1 MPSSIFSFDLP
12 RAFARLPARRHAWH
26 ALLLAGFAGVY
37 AGALGLINR
46 VSGGGPP
53 VSIRTLAVEALSDK
67 TEVIFL
73 GNSVVEAAIDAP
85 RYPLPVMALPMANG
99 NYEVDEIVLRSQLD
113 RLPGLKTVV
122 MQLDTTCLG
131 WDRLGITI
139 DFSAFAELGV
149 PIENI
154 PRAAWWRARQKL
166 VDHPWVRPL
175 LFGERIT
182 PRALIWDRR
191 HASSRLPPEP
201 GYSRLTGTLL
211 EKDRIRYFTKDPVT
225 MVRIDPAI
233 VGRNEAAAARIADLL
248 RGRGVQLVFL
258 RYPTRGGYNFFG
270 SPEWK
275 AVLDGFIARLPA
287 LTGGS
292 ARVINLADD
301 PAFQTSDFRDTI
313 HLNERGAAV
322 LASRLAPLLR
332 ESAAPSP
339 PP

>member
-1 MPSSIFSFDLP
+1 MPSSIFSSDLP

-26 ALLLAGFAGVY
+26 ALILAGFAAVY
-37 AGALGLINR
+37 AGCLCLMDR
-46 VSGGGPP
+46 VSGGGRPADT
-53 VSIRTLAVEALSDK
+53 IRTLAVAALSDK

-73 GNSVVEAAIDAP
+73 GNSVVEAAIDSP
-85 RYPLPVMALPMANG
+85 RYPMPVMALPMANG

-139 DFSAFAELGV
+139 DYSAFAELGV
-149 PIENI
+149 PVENI

-191 HASSRLPPEP
+191 HAASRLPPEP
-201 GYSRLTGTLL
+201 GFTRLTGNLL
-211 EKDRIRYFTKDPVT
+211 EKDRVRYFTRDKVV
-225 MVRIDPAI
+225 MFELDPA
-233 VGRNEAAAARIADLL
+233 VVRRNEEAAARIADLL
-248 RGRGVQLVFL
+248 RGRGIRLVFL
-258 RYPTRGGYNFFG
+258 RYPTRGGYNFFS

-275 AVLDGFIARLPA
+275 AVLDDFTARLPV

-292 ARVINLADD
+292 ARVIDLADD

-322 LASRLAPLLR
+322 LARRLPPLL
-332 ESAAPSP
+332 AAP
-339 PP
+339 